1 MSKQTVK
8 VPDIG
13 TDQAAEVSEV
23 LVREGDVI
31 EVDQSIIVLETDKA
45 SVEVPSSHAG
55 KVVAVL
61 VKEGDQLNTGATVL
75 ELETESEASEPA
87 EAQET
92 SKAGKSAPASQSKA
106 TEDAGGDMEEKQAP
120 REEVMREVEVKIP
133 DVGDG
138 DVEVIEVS
146 VAVGDEVSEGDTLIV
161 LESDKASM
169 ELPAPATGKL
179 AELMLKEGDKVRE
192 GQQVA
197 IIQAVG
203 GAEAAAEPAAQSGA
217 TAKAGA
223 AEGNQKGSEEK
234 QAPREEVMREVEV
247 KVPDVG
253 EGVVEVIEV
262 SVEVGDEVSEGD
274 SLIVME
280 SDKASMELP
289 SPAAG
294 KIAELLVKEGDK
306 IKQGQPVATIQAIGG
321 AEAPAEAPAKPA
333 EKAQKPQPETPKP
346 EPSAPVQEP
355 RRATPLS
362 QAARTEASKFYAGPA
377 VRKLAREL
385 GVDLGKVKPAGPRG
399 RILKEDLRSYVR
411 ELIQRGGTG
420 SAIPEVPK
428 VDFSRFG
435 DIKRVKMSRIKRATA
450 TNMHR
455 SWLNVP
461 HVTQFDDADITE
473 LEVYR
478 KGQKAEA
485 EKRDLKLTPLPF
497 ILKACA
503 LTLKAEPSF
512 NVSLDPD
519 GEYIIEKQYIHIGM
533 AVDTPAGL
541 MVPVI
546 RDVDQKDI
554 WQLAEE
560 TMELAGKARDGKL
573 TPRDMQGGCF
583 SISSLGAIGGQGFT
597 PVVNTPEVGILG
609 VSKAGIKP
617 FWDGKKFVP
626 HTFLPLSLSYD
637 HRAVNGADAGRFLT
651 HLVSLLSN
659 HKELLD

>member
-61 VKEGDQLNTGATVL
+61 VKEGDEVNTGASVL
-75 ELETESEASEPA
+75 EVETESGESA
-87 EAQET
+87 EAPAAA
-92 SKAGKSAPASQSKA
+92 KAEKPAAA
-106 TEDAGGDMEEKQAP
+106 TRVAEEPGSDVEEKQAP
-120 REEVMREVEVKIP
+120 REEAMREVEVKIP
-133 DVGDG
+133 DVGEG

-146 VAVGDEVSEGDTLIV
+146 VEVGDEVSEGDTLIV

-169 ELPAPATGKL
+169 ELPAPASGKV
-179 AELMLKEGDKVRE
+179 AELTVKEGDKVRE
-192 GQQVA
+192 GLQAA

-203 GAEAAAEPAAQSGA
+203 GAEAPAEPAKKSGA
-217 TAKAGA
+217 AAAESRPAKAA
-223 AEGNQKGSEEK
+223 APEEGVEEK

-253 EGVVEVIEV
+253 EGDVEVIEL

-274 SLIVME
+274 TLIVME

-294 KIAELLVKEGDK
+294 KVAELLVKEGDK
-306 IKQGQPVATIQAIGG
+306 IKQGQQIATIQAIGG
-321 AEAPAEAPAKPA
+321 AEAPAEPPEKPPEAVAKKAPAPEKPA
-333 EKAQKPQPETPKP
+333 QPEPTPPPQPSTPPP
-346 EPSAPVQEP
+346 EV
-355 RRATPLS
+355 
-362 QAARTEASKFYAGPA
+362 ARSEASQYYAGPA

-385 GVDLGKVKPAGPRG
+385 GVDLSKVKPSGPRG
-399 RILKEDLRSYVR
+399 RLLREDLRSYVR
-411 ELIQRGGTG
+411 ELMKRGAGG
-420 SAIPEVPK
+420 GAIPEVPK

-435 DIKRVKMSRIKRATA
+435 EIKRVKMSRIKRATA
-450 TNMHR
+450 SNMHR

-473 LEVYR
+473 LEKFR
-478 KGQKAEA
+478 KSQKAEA
-485 EKRDLKLTPLPF
+485 EKRGVKLTPLPF

-512 NVSLDPD
+512 NVSLDSD
-519 GEYIIEKQYIHIGM
+519 GEHMIEKQYFHIGM

-546 RDVDQKDI
+546 RDVDQKSI
-554 WQLAEE
+554 WELAEE
-560 TMELAGKARDGKL
+560 SVELATKARDGKL

-583 SISSLGAIGGQGFT
+583 SVSSLGAIGGQGFT
-597 PVVNTPEVGILG
+597 PIVNTPEVGILG
-609 VSKAGIKP
+609 ISKATVKP
-617 FWDGKKFVP
+617 FWNGEAFVP
-626 HTFLPLSLSYD
+626 RTFLPLSLSYD

-651 HLVSLLSN
+651 HLVSLFP
-659 HKELLD
+659 KYEEWID